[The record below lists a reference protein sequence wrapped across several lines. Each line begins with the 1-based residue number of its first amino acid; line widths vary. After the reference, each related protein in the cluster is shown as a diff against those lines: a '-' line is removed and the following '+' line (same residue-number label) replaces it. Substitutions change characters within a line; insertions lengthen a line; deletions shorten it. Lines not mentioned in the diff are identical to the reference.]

1 MRKNLHEIKETIRA
15 IPGVKSVEYDFL
27 NELIVWVK
35 IDSKDHLPIIQVQEL
50 LAGKKYFITANITN
64 VGK

>member
-1 MRKNLHEIKETIRA
+1 MRKNLHQIKESIRA
-15 IPGVKSVEYDFL
+15 IPEVKSVEFDYIHDVVF
-27 NELIVWVK
+27 WVK
-35 IDSKDHLPIIQVQEL
+35 IDAKDHLPIIQVQEL